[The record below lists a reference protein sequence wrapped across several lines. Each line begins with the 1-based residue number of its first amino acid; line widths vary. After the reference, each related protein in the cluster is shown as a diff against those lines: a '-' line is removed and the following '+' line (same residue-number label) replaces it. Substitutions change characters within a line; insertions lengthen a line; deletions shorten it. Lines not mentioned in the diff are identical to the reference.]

1 MRTILKYLLAGFF
14 GVSILALGILQIIQ
28 MSTIQGLQKSV
39 SDIKA
44 DIETLKVTPTETE
57 TELTTTPTQKQTMTL
72 KFYVSD
78 LVKDPDVEDCNAP
91 TYVERTLPYSTTPLA
106 DSLNYLFKSLR
117 LTNDEQGAGLV
128 NRFEHPDYATRLAKF
143 KLLSATITNNV
154 ATITLEDPLD
164 FTGQGSCAGSIIKSQ
179 IENTAKQFP
188 SVTTVKFMPDNG
200 TLFQP

>member
-28 MSTIQGLQKSV
+28 MATIQGLQKSV
-39 SDIKA
+39 SEIKSDI
-44 DIETLKVTPTETE
+44 DSLKVTPTQA
-57 TELTTTPTQKQTMTL
+57 ELTTTPTPEKTMTI

-78 LVKDPDVEDCNAP
+78 LVKDPDVIKCDAP
-91 TYVERTLPYSTTPLA
+91 TYVERELPYSTTPLA
-106 DSLNYLFKSLR
+106 DAMNYLFKSLK

-128 NRFEHPDYATRLAKF
+128 NRFEHPDYSSRLAKF
-143 KLLSATITNNV
+143 MLVSATISNKV
-154 ATITLEDPLD
+154 ATLTLDDPLD
-164 FTGQGSCAGSIIKSQ
+164 FTGQGSCAGSILQSQ

-188 SVTTVKFMPDNG
+188 SVTSVKFMPDNG